1 MNRIRQLLFAFFC
14 LLACFLGAQEELPK
28 PMQPPR
34 LVNDFAGLLS
44 DGQRDALE
52 RKLVAF
58 DDSTSTQI
66 TIVIVQDLQ
75 GYDKADFAQRIG
87 EAWKVGQKGFDNGV
101 VILLKPK
108 TKRGRGEAF
117 IATGYGVEAL
127 IPDAIAKR
135 IVMRKMIPFF
145 KKGDYYGGL
154 NAAVDEIMAR
164 LKGEFSKDSGEGSA
178 FPVVIF
184 LLFMIIFF
192 VILVKGGRRGNGSST
207 GSGRGFTSVGGPFIW
222 GSGFGGGSHGGFGGG
237 SFGGGDFGGFGGGS
251 FGGGGAG
258 GSW

>member
-1 MNRIRQLLFAFFC
+1 MTSGV
-14 LLACFLGAQEELPK
+14 LGAQDDLPK

-44 DGQRDALE
+44 EAQQDALE

-66 TIVIVQDLQ
+66 TVVIVPDLQ

-108 TKRGRGEAF
+108 TERSRGEAF
-117 IATGYGVEAL
+117 IATGYGVEAS

-135 IVMRKMIPFF
+135 IVLRKMIPFF

-154 NAAVDEIMAR
+154 DAAVDEIMAR
-164 LKGEFSKDSGEGSA
+164 LKGEFSKDDEQGSG

-184 LLFMIIFF
+184 LLIMIVIFI
-192 VILVKGGRRGNGSST
+192 VLTRNSRGGNSSST
-207 GSGRGFTSVGGPFIW
+207 GSGRGFTSTGGPFIW
-222 GSGFGGGSHGGFGGG
+222 GSGFGGGSRGGFGGG
-237 SFGGGDFGGFGGGS
+237 SFGGGGFGGFGGGS